1 MSRRRNV
8 SISANEGPAMTDGL
22 TDGLT
27 ETVLNTLR
35 QIPDYP
41 KPGILFQD
49 ITPVL
54 RDGPLFRRVV
64 DAMAAPFGNAAVTHV
79 LGIEARGFILGGAV
93 ATAMGAGFVPA
104 RKPGKLPWESVTE
117 AYALEYGTD
126 ALEAHRDALPPGARV
141 LVVDDV
147 LATGG
152 TARAAGRLARALRG
166 QLVGWSFMLEITGLQ
181 GRRQLDDAE
190 CRVLVAV

>member
-1 MSRRRNV
+1 
-8 SISANEGPAMTDGL
+8 MTDAL
-22 TDGLT
+22 A
-27 ETVLNTLR
+27 ETVLRTLR
-35 QIPDYP
+35 RIPDYP

-64 DAMAAPFGNAAVTHV
+64 EAMAAPFAGAVVTHV
-79 LGIEARGFILGGAV
+79 VGIEARGFILGGAV
-93 ATAMGAGFVPA
+93 ATALGTGFVPA
-104 RKPGKLPWESVTE
+104 RKPGKLPWEYVSE

-126 ALEAHRDALPPGARV
+126 ALEAHRDALPAAARA

-152 TARAAGRLARALRG
+152 TARAAGRLARTLGAH
-166 QLVGWSFMLEITGLQ
+166 LVGWSFLLEIGALN
-181 GRRQLDDAE
+181 GRRQLADAE
-190 CRVLVAV
+190 CRVLVSV